1 MRWVETF
8 WMTMP
13 SYYTNGLT
21 INWMDIALSVALGGL
36 WVGWFVTVLRRAPAP
51 LINVPQSSPRGVLE
65 SG

>member
-1 MRWVETF
+1 
-8 WMTMP
+8 MTMP
-13 SYYTNGLT
+13 SYYTTGLA
-21 INWMDIALSVALGGL
+21 IHWLDIAVSVAVGGL